1 MINGLLF
8 QLSFPLNFLGSV
20 YRELAQAV
28 TDMENSESQAHP
40 PAWGVFRFI
49 LHDAACDRL
58 RSNGSQRC
66 TVLSLQ
72 NHRSQ
77 VVEKVDAIPLPA
89 PSVAGAPPLIEFDC
103 VGYAYDRG
111 GSSSGEQQQQDQLL
125 RGVSFSVPPGST
137 VGIVGA
143 SGCGKSTLLKLLYR
157 FYDTTQGSI
166 RVGGVNVR
174 DLQLR

>member
-1 MINGLLF
+1 MTLHAAGRHLTAR
-8 QLSFPLNFLGSV
+8 
-20 YRELAQAV
+20 Y
-28 TDMENSESQAHP
+28 
-40 PAWGVFRFI
+40 GV
-49 LHDAACDRL
+49 A
-58 RSNGSQRC
+58 
-66 TVLSLQ
+66 VLSLQ

-89 PSVAGAPPLIEFDC
+89 PSVAGAPPMIEFDC

-143 SGCGKSTLLKLLYR
+143 SGCGKSTLLKMLYR

-166 RVGGVNVR
+166 RVGGVDVR